1 MARSE
6 KEGKIRNLRDSLTLP
21 ETVAWR
27 VKKNWFYAGL
37 SIALVGVACN
47 RTPSSNQS
55 GEDQLEEKRPPNSIT
70 AQVAESLA
78 RSGPAEPV
86 AALVPK
92 KDSIQK
98 KARALPPPKEEPWM
112 DTLTDLTGITPPNAA
127 SLISEDPMPLNK
139 SSVELLI
146 ASQFNNRKPETLVLR
161 VYVSE
166 EGRVLRYQLL
176 KSSNPRLGPAYF
188 VRPLL
193 ELRFSPARQGQRPV
207 AAWTTLYLQIPSAS

>member
-1 MARSE
+1 VASHV
-6 KEGKIRNLRDSLTLP
+6 KTL
-21 ETVAWR
+21 WL
-27 VKKNWFYAGL
+27 YAGL
-37 SIALVGVACN
+37 ITGLIGMACN
-47 RTPSSNQS
+47 KTSSSNQA
-55 GEDQLEEKRPPNSIT
+55 GEDRPEEERLPNSIT

-78 RSGPAEPV
+78 RSGPAEPAV
-86 AALVPK
+86 ASVSK
-92 KDSIQK
+92 KDYIQK

-127 SLISEDPMPLNK
+127 SLISEDPVPLNK

-146 ASQFNNRKPETLVLR
+146 ASQFNNRKPELLVLR

-193 ELRFSPARQGQRPV
+193 ELRFSPARQGQKPV
-207 AAWTTLYLQIPSAS
+207 AAWATIHLEIPRAS

>member
-1 MARSE
+1 M
-6 KEGKIRNLRDSLTLP
+6 
-21 ETVAWR
+21 
-27 VKKNWFYAGL
+27 GL
-37 SIALVGVACN
+37 VVVACN
-47 RTPSSNQS
+47 KTSSSNQA
-55 GEDQLEEKRPPNSIT
+55 GETRPGEGQLSNSIT

-78 RSGPAEPV
+78 RSGPAEPMV
-86 AALVPK
+86 APVPK

-98 KARALPPPKEEPWM
+98 KAQTLPPPREEPWM

-127 SLISEDPMPLNK
+127 SLISEEPVPLNK

-146 ASQFNNRKPETLVLR
+146 ASQFSNRKPETLVLR

-166 EGRVLRYQLL
+166 EGRVLRYQVL

-193 ELRFSPARQGQRPV
+193 ELRFSPARQGQKPV
-207 AAWTTLYLQIPSAS
+207 AAWTTIYLQIPSAS

>member
-1 MARSE
+1 M
-6 KEGKIRNLRDSLTLP
+6 
-21 ETVAWR
+21 
-27 VKKNWFYAGL
+27 
-37 SIALVGVACN
+37 GVACDK
-47 RTPSSNQS
+47 TSSSNQPAENWP
-55 GEDQLEEKRPPNSIT
+55 EDERLPNSIT

-78 RSGPAEPV
+78 RSGPPEPMV
-86 AALVPK
+86 APVPK

-98 KARALPPPKEEPWM
+98 KAQTLPPPKEEPWM

-127 SLISEDPMPLNK
+127 SLISEDPVPLNK

-193 ELRFSPARQGQRPV
+193 ELRFSPARQGQKPV
-207 AAWTTLYLQIPSAS
+207 AAWAIIHLQIPSAS